1 MFNYNLIAIDRMEE
15 LKEFQIFLEKR
26 GTKLENDITKEDIR
40 DYIIEKRGQPGDISN
55 TINIINDYFNSAQND
70 FLAFETGSHLD
81 SIWHYQR
88 LSELIKSELGE
99 EVWRQ
104 VFDNVQMPEIGW
116 TLDEFADFTRQMYE
130 KLSKAVPKEQ
140 IEKMVQKHA
149 HGSQFQPDKEIE
161 EILKSKGVDGLIEH
175 FNSSTIKEAEE
186 CRDKGVLWWSNEVDD
201 NLIDFLKKN
210 PQFSRNGN
218 KIIHRKGLPLPEKFY
233 AETDEKLIRYLS
245 CHCSLKRQSILQ
257 DEGGLSHSLCH
268 CCLAHDMEP
277 FIVAFGREFT
287 GRVVHS
293 VMDEGCFEC
302 LFEIDIPNGFIK

>member
-1 MFNYNLIAIDRMEE
+1 MFDYKLVAEDRVKTLED
-15 LKEFQIFLEKR
+15 FQTFLEKR
-26 GTKLENDITKEDIR
+26 GVKSEKGITKEDIR
-40 DYIIEKRGQPGDISN
+40 DYIIEKREQPGDISN
-55 TINIINDYFNSAQND
+55 IINIIHEYFYAAKND
-70 FLAFETGSHLD
+70 FLAFEAGAHLD
-81 SIWHYQR
+81 SEWHYQNISK
-88 LSELIKSELGE
+88 LVKSEFGE
-99 EVWRQ
+99 DVWRQ
-104 VFDNVQMPEIGW
+104 VFENVQMPEIGW
-116 TLDEFADFTRQMYE
+116 TLDEFADFTRQMYK
-130 KLSKAVPKEQ
+130 KLSKVVSQGQ
-140 IEKMVQKHA
+140 IENMMQKHA
-149 HGSQFQPDKEIE
+149 HGSQFQPDKELE

-201 NLIDFLKKN
+201 KLMDFLKKN

-218 KIIHRKGLPLPEKFY
+218 KIIHRKGRPLPEKFY
-233 AETDEKLIRYLS
+233 AETDEKLKRFLS

-302 LFEIDIPNGFIK
+302 LFEIDIPDDFIE